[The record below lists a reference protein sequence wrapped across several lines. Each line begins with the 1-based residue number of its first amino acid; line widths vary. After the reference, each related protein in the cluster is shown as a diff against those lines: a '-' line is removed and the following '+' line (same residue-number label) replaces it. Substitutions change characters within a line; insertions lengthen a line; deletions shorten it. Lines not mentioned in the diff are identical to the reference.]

1 METPEVRNWFG
12 NIASSP
18 KVVAE
23 PRNVEELIAVMR
35 NSEAYPSPVR
45 AVGSNH
51 STTPCGAAD
60 DGTLVV
66 MRYMN
71 RILNIGPDTVTAEA
85 GALYIDVAKELQ
97 QHSLQFHV
105 STEIGS
111 LSLGSGACCG
121 TKDASMSDEFGQV
134 CSYAIAMKMVTPSG
148 EVVEVTEAQPELLQ
162 AMRSSYG
169 LFGIVYEVTFRVKPL
184 RSMAVRHKTYRLKA
198 FDRELPGLK
207 ARGDSIMMYIN
218 PFINKI
224 TVEFRRYR
232 DDQDPRRASSW
243 QWRLR
248 NYAWGTLGPY
258 VSYLATNYIP
268 MKGLRY
274 LVIDR
279 FHQFINFVLVLV
291 MRGKNTLPPDQIIRY
306 PEKSTNSRY
315 IFSIWAFPEQDYMNS
330 LRDYFLFC
338 HDYYWKTGY
347 RWDLPNVGYRIK
359 EDTSSLFSYSFNGP
373 VMTFDPVSTGNPGW
387 EEFLAAYNDFCSRHG
402 GSPLFNQT
410 GWLTREQIEKAFGER
425 LKQFAGY
432 RQRFDP
438 NDRLLNEYFRKL
450 LA

>member
-18 KVVAE
+18 KVVVE
-23 PRNVEELIAVMR
+23 PRNVEELIAILQ

-66 MRYMN
+66 MRHMN

-97 QHSLQFHV
+97 KHSLQFHV

-121 TKDASMSDEFGQV
+121 TKDASMPDEFGQV

-148 EVVEVTEAQPELLQ
+148 EVVEVTEEQPELLQ

-224 TVEFRRYR
+224 TVEFRRDR
-232 DDQDPRRASSW
+232 DDQDPRKA
-243 QWRLR
+243 
-248 NYAWGTLGPY
+248 
-258 VSYLATNYIP
+258 
-268 MKGLRY
+268 
-274 LVIDR
+274 
-279 FHQFINFVLVLV
+279 
-291 MRGKNTLPPDQIIRY
+291 
-306 PEKSTNSRY
+306 
-315 IFSIWAFPEQDYMNS
+315 
-330 LRDYFLFC
+330 
-338 HDYYWKTGY
+338 
-347 RWDLPNVGYRIK
+347 
-359 EDTSSLFSYSFNGP
+359 
-373 VMTFDPVSTGNPGW
+373 
-387 EEFLAAYNDFCSRHG
+387 
-402 GSPLFNQT
+402 GS
-410 GWLTREQIEKAFGER
+410 
-425 LKQFAGY
+425 
-432 RQRFDP
+432 
-438 NDRLLNEYFRKL
+438 
-450 LA
+450 